1 MKNLENTSNTALA
14 IELVINAWANQN
26 QIITAFFSKYDDDY
40 YLNSVAPE
48 RNRGIYLLGHLI
60 VANDNLIPLL
70 GFGDKLFP
78 QLEEIFWFNPDK
90 KIEVI
95 PSISELKANWEK
107 LNEFLKVHFTAM
119 ETGQWFE
126 RHTKVAEEDFLLDKK
141 RNKLNAFLGRVT
153 HQNYHIGQLA
163 LFQKKEVAD

>member
-1 MKNLENTSNTALA
+1 MKNTDTVLA
-14 IELVINAWANQN
+14 IELILNAWANQN
-26 QIITAFFSKYDDDY
+26 KIVAEFFSKYNDDY

-48 RNRGIYLLGHLI
+48 RNRAIYLLGHLI

-78 QLEEIFWFNPDK
+78 QLEEAFWFNPDR
-90 KIEVI
+90 KIALI
-95 PSISELKANWEK
+95 PSISELKNNWEK
-107 LNEFLKVHFTAM
+107 LNESLAAHFNAM
-119 ETGQWFE
+119 ETNQWFE
-126 RHTKVAEEDFLLDKK
+126 RHTKVSEEDFILDKK

-163 LFQKKEVAD
+163 LLHKKEAIN